1 MAALAVIDKQQKMRI
16 KDINRS
22 RVASAM
28 VRGYFHAFFS
38 GQADAL
44 FTGKKKLEAKE
55 YKQLVMDNLDR
66 LSHHFVSVL
75 FPILIRLNYQ
85 NVEEVT
91 GDMRKRHFSDSTPT
105 KVLLR
110 YACASKPLYDLITSE
125 YQRHM
130 YALLEGHLQS
140 AEAYFSDCPPL
151 TDEDS
156 VPVSLAIRS
165 LVRVQMQAYAAGI
178 TLAAAENGRLRQTT
192 VYRLMLSGMVSL
204 LHETPLTFEEENLE
218 LMFRKAALNSDNF
231 ETLMNEMNQ
240 AYEDLI

>member
-22 RVASAM
+22 RVASAI

-91 GDMRKRHFSDSTPT
+91 DDMRKRHFSDSTPT

-156 VPVSLAIRS
+156 
-165 LVRVQMQAYAAGI
+165 AYAAGI